1 MLAAAIVVFREVIEA
16 GLIVG
21 IVLAVTRNIP
31 RSGLWVS
38 GGVAA
43 GILGSC
49 LVAAFTGA
57 IGSAFSGAGQELF
70 DAAILATAV
79 VMLAW
84 HNIWMARHGREMAA
98 ELKAAGE
105 AVSSGAKSLAA
116 LSLVVGVA
124 VLREGAEVVLFLY
137 GILLADSSSWGML
150 IFGGVLGLGFGVL
163 VSMLTYFGLVK
174 IPTKRL
180 FAVTSGMIAFLAA
193 GMAAQSV
200 AFLEQAGMVT
210 VLGDTVWDT
219 SSILSDKSILGRVLH
234 TLIGYNDQPS
244 ILQLLVYLATVVTIF
259 LLMRIFGSARPRERG
274 NGPIRKAPLGVKY

>member
-1 MLAAAIVVFREVIEA
+1 MLAAAIIVFREVIEA

-21 IVLAVTRNIP
+21 IILAVTRNIA

-43 GILGSC
+43 GVLGSC

-57 IGSAFSGAGQELF
+57 IGSAFSGSGQELF
-70 DAAILATAV
+70 DATILAAAV

-84 HNIWMARHGREMAA
+84 HNIWMARHGRQIAA

-105 AVSSGAKSLAA
+105 AVSSGARPLAA

-137 GILLADSSSWGML
+137 GIVLADNSSSWGIL
-150 IFGGVLGLGFGVL
+150 FLGGVLGLALGVL

-193 GMAAQSV
+193 GMAAQSA
-200 AFLEQAGMVT
+200 AFLEQAGTIT
-210 VLGDTVWDT
+210 VFGDIVWDT
-219 SSILSDKSILGRVLH
+219 SEILSDKSILGRVLH
-234 TLIGYNDQPS
+234 TLIGYTDLPS
-244 ILQLLVYLATVVTIF
+244 VLQLLVYLATLASIF
-259 LLMRIFGSARPRERG
+259 LLMGIFGRAPPRGREVRQA
-274 NGPIRKAPLGVKY
+274 PIGVKN

>member
-1 MLAAAIVVFREVIEA
+1 MFAAAIIVFREVIEA

-21 IVLAVTRNIP
+21 IVLAVTRQIP
-31 RSGLWVS
+31 RSGIWIS
-38 GGVAA
+38 AGVGA

-84 HNIWMARHGREMAA
+84 HNIWMARHGRQMAA

-105 AVSSGAKSLAA
+105 AVSSGTKSLAA

-137 GILLADSSSWGML
+137 GVVLADNSSSAML
-150 IFGGVLGLGFGVL
+150 LFGGAVGLGFGAL
-163 VSMLTYFGLVK
+163 ISLLTYFGLVK

-180 FAVTSGMIAFLAA
+180 FAVTSAMIAFLAA
-193 GMAAQSV
+193 GMAAQSI
-200 AFLEQAGMVT
+200 AFLEQAGVAT
-210 VLGDTVWDT
+210 ILGDTVWDT
-219 SSILSDKSILGRVLH
+219 SSLLSEKSIPGRVLH
-234 TLIGYNDQPS
+234 TLVGYSDQPS
-244 ILQLLVYLATVVTIF
+244 MLQLLVYLATLVTIF
-259 LLMRIFGSARPRERG
+259 LLMKIFGPAPTRMRTNEPVGPSA
-274 NGPIRKAPLGVKY
+274 LGVKS